1 MLLCV
6 VRDFDD
12 IGIDPDFPSLLPAVL
27 CARIDHAFRPA
38 QHVLQWLRG
47 GLQQPTPMAAATA
60 DNPRRIAR
68 GPPFCTRQSTS
79 SLRSTP
85 RRALVTRRH
94 CWQRPSVRNWD
105 AHRGM
110 RMATSDDVYPL
121 WHAWIPGCLPG
132 CEYKF
137 AILKRSGE
145 VEWEQSNNRRLA
157 PLTNRVAAIF
167 GVAREVTRTRASD
180 AALFATRHAAEPPQ
194 RPPPV
199 RVQLPHAS
207 VQVPP
212 VTRPSNAAA
221 AAAVAAAAVATAA
234 KAATNSAPEWPKPHP
249 APPRSV
255 PPPLALDASFVPFVP
270 VIGGASADSTPCN
283 SRPVSRTASHSSLR
297 RNGSSLSGS
306 RVSFSKNLVDLADA
320 AGRSVPVK

>member
-1 MLLCV
+1 M
-6 VRDFDD
+6 
-12 IGIDPDFPSLLPAVL
+12 PSVQRNTYSSG
-27 CARIDHAFRPA
+27 CAEGFN
-38 QHVLQWLRG
+38 
-47 GLQQPTPMAAATA
+47 
-60 DNPRRIAR
+60 NPRLWQPPLQTTHAGLRA
-68 GPPFCTRQSTS
+68 GPTIPHTPEHQLFEVNAETS
-79 SLRSTP
+79 PGDTLVIVGSVP
-85 RRALVTRRH
+85 ALG
-94 CWQRPSVRNWD
+94 NWD

-110 RMATSDDVYPL
+110 RMTTSDDVYPL